1 MSILSD
7 RIEEFIKEMMSEY
20 EGMIELQRNELAEY
34 FRCAPSQIN
43 YVLATRFSPE
53 QGYMITSRRGG
64 GGHIKVSRIM
74 ADENEYLMALISKLS
89 GGEISQKEAD
99 QIIDGLMQL
108 KIIQKSQ
115 EVVMKAA
122 VADKAVKVP
131 ATIKNRLRANILKEM
146 LLATLASDGG
156 GK

>member
-64 GGHIKVSRIM
+64 GGYIKVSRIM

>member
-64 GGHIKVSRIM
+64 GGYIKVSRIM

-131 ATIKNRLRANILKEM
+131 ATIKNHLRANILKEM
-146 LLATLASDGG
+146 LLATLASDDG

>member
-64 GGHIKVSRIM
+64 GGYIKVSRIM
-74 ADENEYLMALISKLS
+74 ADENEYLLTLIGKLS
-89 GGEISQKEAD
+89 GGEISQKEAE
-99 QIIDGLMQL
+99 QIIGGLMQL
-108 KIIQKSQ
+108 KIIQKDQ
-115 EVVMKAA
+115 EVVMRAA
-122 VADKAVKVP
+122 VSDKAVKVP
-131 ATIKNRLRANILKEM
+131 ATIKNQLRANILREM
-146 LLATLASDGG
+146 LLATLASESG